1 MIEDRYQHKTHRQAR
16 NAPCCKEHLG
26 TVIKE
31 STIRPGSGHHHLR
44 AFWVVRRAEI
54 GGEMGESP
62 QIESERFLMKG
73 RCNSMFN
80 PIPARA
86 EAGHD
91 AMLLIAD
98 WNSSH

>member
-1 MIEDRYQHKTHRQAR
+1 M
-16 NAPCCKEHLG
+16 
-26 TVIKE
+26 
-31 STIRPGSGHHHLR
+31 
-44 AFWVVRRAEI
+44 RRAEI